1 MVVDLIPAQRALQM
15 EVGRCERGEIRASNN
30 VGDAQVHVI
39 DHIRQVIA
47 VDPVRIAQP
56 EIPTSEDRSIDIVP
70 KPPSCQS
77 TAPASTAKRTERGS
91 TSVAPLHVPG

>member
-1 MVVDLIPAQRALQM
+1 MLLETTLLVRVEEEPQHLVHIALQVVVVDLIPAQRALQM

-56 EIPTSEDRSIDIVP
+56 EIPHFRRQV
-70 KPPSCQS
+70 
-77 TAPASTAKRTERGS
+77 
-91 TSVAPLHVPG
+91 H